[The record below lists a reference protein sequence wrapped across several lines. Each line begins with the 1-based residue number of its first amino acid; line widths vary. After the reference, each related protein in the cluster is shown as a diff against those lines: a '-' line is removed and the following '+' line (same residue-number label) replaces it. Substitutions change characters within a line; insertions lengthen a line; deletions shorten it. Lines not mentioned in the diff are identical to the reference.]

1 MRYAILALLLLAAGG
16 CNLFSPFHDEG
27 KSDDLDDIIGDVQ
40 AALERGEPDRAY
52 QYAADGIEKFPSSVA
67 LHYLGAV
74 ARVQVADIGFADFA
88 SMLRSAD
95 EDDGEPYSLLPLYR
109 GAAAD
114 TDTVFF
120 LDLSQE
126 DLERIAGGFNTSYQ
140 LLHRALELIADG
152 DATKEEIEDLGSDI
166 QLGFGISALLKAMLT
181 VIDQDHELGTGFQLD
196 PSIKVYETEEG
207 WGFRVGADP
216 GVICPAMDYL
226 LEAEQAIYQHYRSV
240 ADPGAPADIF
250 AECPTCADQLT
261 DYWPAEYMIDDGAL
275 AGEFLANVH
284 NGIVNFRAQHTC
296 PGE

>member
-1 MRYAILALLLLAAGG
+1 MRYVFLVLLLLVAGG

-27 KSDDLDDIIGDVQ
+27 KSDDLEDIIGDVQ
-40 AALERGEPDRAY
+40 AALERGEPDKAY
-52 QYAADGIEKFPSSVA
+52 QYATDGIKKYPTSVT

-95 EDDGEPYSLLPLYR
+95 GDDDEPYSLLPLGR
-109 GAAAD
+109 GAVAD

-126 DLERIAGGFNTSYQ
+126 DLERIAGGFNTSYA
-140 LLHRALELIADG
+140 LLDSALALIAG
-152 DATKEEIEDLGSDI
+152 GLAAEEEIEDLGSDI
-166 QLGFGISALLKAMLT
+166 ELGFGISALLKAMLT
-181 VIDQDHELGTGFQLD
+181 VIDQDHDISVFELD
-196 PSIKVYETEEG
+196 PSIKIYETDEG
-207 WGFRVGADP
+207 WGFRAGADP
-216 GVICPAMDYL
+216 DVICPAMEYL
-226 LEAEQAIYQHYRSV
+226 LEAEKAIYQHYRSV
-240 ADPGAPADIF
+240 ADPDAPADIF
-250 AECPTCADQLT
+250 AECPACRDQLT

-275 AGEFLANVH
+275 SGEFFANVH